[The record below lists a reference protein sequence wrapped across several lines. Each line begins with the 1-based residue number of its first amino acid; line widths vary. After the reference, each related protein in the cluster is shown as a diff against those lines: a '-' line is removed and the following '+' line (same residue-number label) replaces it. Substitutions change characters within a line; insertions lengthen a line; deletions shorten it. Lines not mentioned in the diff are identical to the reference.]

1 MTIDRGLID
10 TVLLGAYEIP
20 QKLRVYLND
29 EPIDAKKIKKTY
41 LNKLNAHKQ
50 KKDKPNSVSYYEVLH
65 DDNKII
71 CHLNGLQDFGVAPE
85 ETLLF
90 ISANIE
96 HPNRRVLMS
105 RKSGMK
111 IYDQKGFS
119 RTIKFSAIFCAVGD
133 CINSILKQVENVS
146 HDKWSPERYPN
157 PQDANRFL
165 RELRKSIKD
174 AVIKNCSPKIEK
186 VVDAFGVADFL
197 PDIKN
202 GDELRDSDELLKV
215 HPQVDFKENSTIS
228 HVHPVRHQE
237 VDNEKIA
244 NSLRMTENGLSKGNG
259 NQGGSSRF
267 NSDNGGLRTPK
278 DGKNSGLGKEG
289 QGNNKPSEESDQQI
303 HYLESVSRKTVT
315 TYAYHLIERDASL
328 GKYDLMLKPNQTISD
343 VKIVISVVGD
353 SGNKSNISIQRA
365 TINSIQLRVNRNH
378 IFIET
383 IQQGIWT
390 KIGVQFKEPG
400 RLKMEVDTYA
410 AR

>member
-1 MTIDRGLID
+1 MQFVSFEKGDEVTQGPGYFSVDGESKKPFSNEVPFDSEKRTEDGTDIYIIGVPSNWEKGVELSLFENFLVSMTD
-10 TVLLGAYEIP
+10 TQEIP

-96 HPNRRVLMS
+96 NPNRRVLMS

-133 CINSILKQVENVS
+133 RINSILKQVENVS

-165 RELRKSIKD
+165 RALRKSIKD
-174 AVIKNCSPKIEK
+174 AVIKT
-186 VVDAFGVADFL
+186 VVQ
-197 PDIKN
+197 K
-202 GDELRDSDELLKV
+202 
-215 HPQVDFKENSTIS
+215 
-228 HVHPVRHQE
+228 
-237 VDNEKIA
+237 
-244 NSLRMTENGLSKGNG
+244 SK
-259 NQGGSSRF
+259 
-267 NSDNGGLRTPK
+267 K
-278 DGKNSGLGKEG
+278 
-289 QGNNKPSEESDQQI
+289 
-303 HYLESVSRKTVT
+303 
-315 TYAYHLIERDASL
+315 
-328 GKYDLMLKPNQTISD
+328 
-343 VKIVISVVGD
+343 
-353 SGNKSNISIQRA
+353 
-365 TINSIQLRVNRNH
+365 
-378 IFIET
+378 
-383 IQQGIWT
+383 
-390 KIGVQFKEPG
+390 
-400 RLKMEVDTYA
+400 
-410 AR
+410 